1 MSIRV
6 SVNAV
11 ILLAG
16 LLPLAPFPFRPDR
29 RLPLE
34 TERNHERHSDAARR
48 KVRTWEKEHSR

>member
-48 KVRTWEKEHSR
+48 KVRA